1 MWSWSG
7 RVTENFANVTFNAL
21 RVNFSQKAEE
31 GLKYALYQDISI
43 LVYNFLKEVF
53 KVPLIS

>member
-21 RVNFSQKAEE
+21 GVNFSQKAEE